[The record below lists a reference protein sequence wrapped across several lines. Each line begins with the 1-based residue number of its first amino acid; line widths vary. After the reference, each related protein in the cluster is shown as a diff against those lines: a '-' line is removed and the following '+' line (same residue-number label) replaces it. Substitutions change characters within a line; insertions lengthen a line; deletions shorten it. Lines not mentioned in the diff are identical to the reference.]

1 MPLKTLPKPLV
12 FLVAGALGSLLG
24 WAGGELLAPL
34 APKPAPSR
42 SGPSVTETAPWTF
55 VRDLSLSG
63 SAAPSMLF
71 EPEVQR
77 RLDAAGASGSGDIK
91 IALSWGTY
99 DDLDVHCI
107 EPDGTR
113 IFFLQKRSSSSGELD
128 VDQNASNPLRLDPVE
143 HIFWPV
149 GRAPHGA
156 YKIYVNR
163 YFNNSNLPQV
173 PFNLS
178 LMIGGVAKNV
188 EGVVSNTTITPPA
201 IPTIS
206 FNYSVSRGE
215 AAPVSGGE
223 TVIGVLMVAAT
234 LGLLSTGVGMA
245 ICSVQGRMLGG
256 GGWIPRGWPKILGL
270 GLGGGL
276 LAGAIGQGALSQAA
290 DIDPRASLTLLKSVA
305 WMVAGAVLGLGFS
318 FFIPNLGRSKAI
330 IAGVVGGLI
339 AGLVVSSPLAGNPM
353 LSRLMACLVM
363 GGSTGLAIA
372 LVESM
377 AREGFIRVHWA
388 PGEVTTVNLGSRPV
402 SVGTGA
408 EATIKI
414 PRSSG
419 YPAIIADFRI
429 ELGKATMH
437 HHMTGAKQP
446 IRDGNKLPI
455 GPVTLEFRIF
465 S

>member
-12 FLVAGALGSLLG
+12 FLVVGALGSLLG
-24 WAGGELLAPL
+24 WVGGELLAPL
-34 APKPAPSR
+34 APKSGPSR

-55 VRDLSLSG
+55 VRDLSVSG
-63 SAAPSMLF
+63 AAAPSMLF

-77 RLDAAGASGSGDIK
+77 RLDAAGASASGDIK
-91 IALSWGTY
+91 IALSWGTT

-113 IFFLQKRSSSSGELD
+113 IFFQRKRSSSSGELD
-128 VDQNASNPLRLDPVE
+128 VDQNARPPLRMDPVE

-149 GRAPHGA
+149 GRAPEGA
-156 YKIYVNR
+156 YKIFVHR
-163 YFNNSNLPQV
+163 FSDNSGLPQV

-188 EGVVSNTTITPPA
+188 EGTVTTLAFPSVPA
-201 IPTIS
+201 MA
-206 FNYSVSRGE
+206 FDYSVTRGE
-215 AAPVSGGE
+215 AAPVSGGD
-223 TVIGVLMVAAT
+223 TLLGVLMVAAT
-234 LGLLSTGVGMA
+234 LGLLSIGVGMA

-256 GGWIPRGWPKILGL
+256 GGWVPRGWPKILGL

-290 DIDPRASLTLLKSVA
+290 DIDPRASVTLLKSVA

-318 FFIPNLGRSKAI
+318 FFIPNLGRAKAI

-353 LSRLMACLVM
+353 VSRLLACLVM

-414 PRSSG
+414 PRSTG
-419 YPAIIADFRI
+419 YPPIIADFRI